1 MTTASQPQTDQRP
14 SEGGQPDRVSCPRCQ
29 TASPSGTLECP
40 TCGRHFFVYCGAC
53 GKLNPRAAVRCD
65 ACSHELRVRH
75 RGGRFRGLRGLV
87 WPRRGGWGGQPRWV
101 RPAQITAVLL
111 AVFLGAQAIR
121 FFHARFALPS
131 GPGTDEASQLYVM
144 PDGKIVELPPDSAF
158 GKQTTD

>member
-1 MTTASQPQTDQRP
+1 M
-14 SEGGQPDRVSCPRCQ
+14 
-29 TASPSGTLECP
+29 
-40 TCGRHFFVYCGAC
+40 
-53 GKLNPRAAVRCD
+53 
-65 ACSHELRVRH
+65 
-75 RGGRFRGLRGLV
+75 
-87 WPRRGGWGGQPRWV
+87 